1 MNNYYKILGLS
12 KDASQEDIKKTYRKL
27 SKKHHPDMG
36 GDDEMFKKI
45 NEAYSVLGDEKKR
58 KEHDNPR
65 RGFDD
70 IFSSGGFG
78 SDFMESMFN
87 QSRSRRYRGS
97 DIKIDLTITVKDS
110 MMGGEKEVSY
120 YRMTKDFREERRSIK
135 INIPQGADDGNLFR
149 VSGGGNQG
157 ESSPGDLIIIINIG
171 SDGVYS
177 KSGFNLFYN
186 LELNPLEIL
195 TGKEATIDLYHSKIK
210 VNIPSCVDMNKQM
223 RVKGKGFKTR
233 RGFGDLFITFKV
245 KTPKELTEYEWRLV
259 EQLKKGDNF
268 RD

>member
-87 QSRSRRYRGS
+87 QSRYRRYRGS

-157 ESSPGDLIIIINIG
+157 EDSPGDLIIIINIG
-171 SDGVYS
+171 
-177 KSGFNLFYN
+177 
-186 LELNPLEIL
+186 
-195 TGKEATIDLYHSKIK
+195 
-210 VNIPSCVDMNKQM
+210 
-223 RVKGKGFKTR
+223 
-233 RGFGDLFITFKV
+233 
-245 KTPKELTEYEWRLV
+245 
-259 EQLKKGDNF
+259 
-268 RD
+268 